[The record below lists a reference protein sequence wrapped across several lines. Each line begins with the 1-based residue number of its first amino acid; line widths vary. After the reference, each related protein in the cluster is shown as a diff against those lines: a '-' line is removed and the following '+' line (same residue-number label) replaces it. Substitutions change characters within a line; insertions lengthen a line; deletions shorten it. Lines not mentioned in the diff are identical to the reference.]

1 MRTRHHLKTSEARDS
16 FPKTCNLLPNT
27 YLSSVVRKAGVLSSN
42 IAMSSLRYE
51 VGHPW
56 FPLRYGYFKNR
67 GFGA

>member
-1 MRTRHHLKTSEARDS
+1 MILFLK
-16 FPKTCNLLPNT
+16 PVT
-27 YLSSVVRKAGVLSSN
+27 YFSRLSSVARKAGVLSSN

-56 FPLRYGYFKNR
+56 FPLRYEHFKNR